1 MIRNDAFMT
10 ARVNSFISPSYE
22 EFQCFPLIN
31 ADGEEV
37 QLGFFR
43 CGVEDPFVAIKLNPD
58 IAAHL
63 GSGILSENV
72 DLIDQQYEEKGS
84 RMTGDDACGYYCS
97 WSTGDRFQAVAYGVS
112 EDRRIALMIS
122 DIDTTQKRTFSP
134 KSNHFV
140 IYCPKSDF
148 YNLGR
153 NLLLAADGME
163 MEKERRF
170 LKL

>member
-43 CGVEDPFVAIKLNPD
+43 CGVEDPFIAIKLNPD

-72 DLIDQQYEEKGS
+72 DLIDQWYEDLGS
-84 RMTGDDACGYYCS
+84 KMTADDACAYYCA
-97 WSTGDRFQAVAYGVS
+97 WSTGDRFQAVAYGIS
-112 EDRRIALMIS
+112 EDRRIVLMIS
-122 DIDTTQKRTFSP
+122 DIDTTQKLTFSP
-134 KSNHFV
+134 KSNHFA
-140 IYCPKSDF
+140 IYCPKSYF

-153 NLLLAADGME
+153 NLLLAADGIE

-170 LKL
+170 LNL